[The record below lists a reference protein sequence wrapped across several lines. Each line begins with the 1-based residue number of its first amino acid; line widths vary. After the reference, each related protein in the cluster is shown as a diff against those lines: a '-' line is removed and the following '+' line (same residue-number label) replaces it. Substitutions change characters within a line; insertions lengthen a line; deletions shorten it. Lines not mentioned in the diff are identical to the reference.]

1 MNVSGRI
8 TQLLA
13 ADEQVVGHSQQTLRL
28 PDGREGIRV
37 YVRDHPGTIPDHIDG
52 VPVLV
57 EVVGRVDHHSVAS
70 IDLTAQLDLNP
81 RMRTRPL
88 VGGISVSQF
97 PDDPGGGTLGY
108 FVRRADL
115 LLLLTS
121 AHVLT
126 IQGQSVVQPGTADGG
141 EEEDIAA
148 TIDTR
153 VYDPAAGV
161 DAAIARIAS
170 GVNCTLDISGLG
182 PVATTGPAV
191 LNQVA
196 YKSGRTTG
204 LTAGMVID
212 TDCIQTVGGHQFQ
225 HQIVVDAL
233 AASGFSQGGDSGALV
248 VARNATGKF
257 FAIGLVTGGS
267 GRISVVNP
275 IDPVLSRL
283 GVTLAV

>member
-13 ADEQVVGHSQQTLRL
+13 ADEQVVGHSQQTLLL

-37 YVRDHPGTIPDHIDG
+37 YVRDDRGTVPDHIDG
-52 VPVLV
+52 LPVLV
-57 EVVGRVDHHSVAS
+57 EVVGRVEHHSLTS
-70 IDLTAQLDLNP
+70 IDLTAQLGLDP
-81 RMRTRPL
+81 RTRTRPL
-88 VGGISVSQF
+88 VGGISVSQS
-97 PDDPGGGTLGY
+97 PHAPGDGTLGY

-115 LLLLTS
+115 LLLLTA

-126 IQGQSVVQPGTADGG
+126 SQGQSVLQPGTGDGG
-141 EEEDIAA
+141 TNDDMVA
-148 TIDTR
+148 TTDTR
-153 VYDPAAGV
+153 VYDPAAGI
-161 DAAIARIAS
+161 DAAIARIAT
-170 GVNCTLDISGLG
+170 GVDCTLDINGLG
-182 PVATTGPAV
+182 PIATTGPAA

-212 TDCIQTVGGHQFQ
+212 TDCVQTVGGQQFQ
-225 HQIVVDAL
+225 HQIVVDAF
-233 AASGFSQGGDSGALV
+233 AASGFSQGGDSGSLV
-248 VARNATGKF
+248 VARNTAGKL
-257 FAIGLVTGGS
+257 FAIGLITGGS

-275 IDPVLSRL
+275 IGPVLTRL